1 MYTAPYIL
9 PKVKTEDAKK
19 DDFSYNRRIENEYN
33 RILDRVSARV
43 SEILKSYDPNNPA
56 SAVGILQSLEDYT
69 NDLYDWAANIVG
81 KVIYNLNEDD
91 KRLWRKVSSSM
102 SYGAKRELEAAPIG
116 PLMEQYLKDNVG
128 LIQSMPLR
136 AAERVQRLVVENLE
150 TGKYR
155 AEGLAQQIMNIGNV
169 TRNRAKLIARTEV
182 SRISTGLTKARS
194 EVLDI
199 GWYIWRTSRDVRVRS
214 SHRLMNTVLVSWTNP
229 PSPESLAGEKSY
241 GNYHAGETFNC
252 RCFPQ
257 PLIRIDDISWP
268 ARIYHN
274 GQLRNINKSEF
285 MELSAGQ
292 VPMAA

>member
-1 MYTAPYIL
+1 MYTASYIP
-9 PKVKTEDAKK
+9 PKVKTVDVSK
-19 DDFSYNRRIENEYN
+19 DDFSYNRRIENDYN
-33 RILDRVSARV
+33 AILNRVSTGILD
-43 SEILKSYDPNNPA
+43 ILGNYSDSDPM
-56 SAVGILQSLEDYT
+56 SAVDILEALQGYT
-69 NDLYDWAANIVG
+69 NDLYGWATDLVG
-81 KVIYNLNEDD
+81 GILYNLNEDD
-91 KRLWRKVSSSM
+91 KRRWRRNSSKM
-102 SYGAKRELEAAPIG
+102 SSQLRREIETVPIQ
-116 PLMEQYLKDNVG
+116 PLMDQYLLDNVG
-128 LIQSMPLR
+128 LIQSMPLK
-136 AAERVQRLVVENLE
+136 AAERVQRLVLENLE

-155 AEGLAQQIMNIGNV
+155 AEGLTKQIMGIGNV

-229 PSPESLAGEKSY
+229 PSPEALAGEKSY

-257 PLIRIDDISWP
+257 PLIRIDDVSWP

-285 MELSAGQ
+285 MGMSSGQ